1 MEKFTSYM
9 EKQKMEEMFMNIM
22 EISINI
28 ILKDYKRFLQKMQ
41 KKFIQ
46 KTIMKLE
53 ILLLI
58 VKLQY
63 LHMENQKKDIQMV
76 NMLIKRNLPMEK

>member
-9 EKQKMEEMFMNIM
+9 EKQKMEEMFMKIM
-22 EISINI
+22 EIYINT
-28 ILKDYKRFLQKMQ
+28 ILKAYKKILQKMQ

-63 LHMENQKKDIQMV
+63 LHMKNQKKNIQMV
-76 NMLIKRNLPMEK
+76 NMLIKRNLTMEK

>member
-28 ILKDYKRFLQKMQ
+28 ILKAYKRVLQKMQ

>member
-28 ILKDYKRFLQKMQ
+28 ILKAYKRFLQKM
-41 KKFIQ
+41 
-46 KTIMKLE
+46 
-53 ILLLI
+53 
-58 VKLQY
+58 
-63 LHMENQKKDIQMV
+63 
-76 NMLIKRNLPMEK
+76 